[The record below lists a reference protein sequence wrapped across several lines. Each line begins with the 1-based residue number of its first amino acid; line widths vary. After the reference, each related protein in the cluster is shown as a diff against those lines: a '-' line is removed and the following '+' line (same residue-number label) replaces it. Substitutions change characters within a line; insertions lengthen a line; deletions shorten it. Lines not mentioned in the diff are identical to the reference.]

1 MDLNEYWS
9 LHFSPGVS
17 FSTFMNESKSYVKDP
32 FFSDEDGRR
41 PGTQWYGSSYRFVPV
56 RRMSGDLFTEIP
68 RSVES

>member
-1 MDLNEYWS
+1 
-9 LHFSPGVS
+9 
-17 FSTFMNESKSYVKDP
+17 MNESKSYVKDP